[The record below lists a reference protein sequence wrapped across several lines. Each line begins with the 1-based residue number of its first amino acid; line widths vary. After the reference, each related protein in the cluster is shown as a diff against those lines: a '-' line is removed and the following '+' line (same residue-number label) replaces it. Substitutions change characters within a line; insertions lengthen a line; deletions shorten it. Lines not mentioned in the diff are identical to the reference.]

1 MGSQIDDT
9 SKAPEPGL
17 LPDASSEAL
26 VLTHPTDEERRRT
39 WTRNHREWG
48 GPLGLEKYLEREP
61 YLTTIPLARD
71 GGITHWILSTAT
83 SAESDPK
90 QQQQQQQRPVLA
102 SCETIRKRVLV
113 ARPGPG
119 AAGGG
124 DGAVVE
130 EATGYGIGSVYTYQ
144 EFRGRSYAARM
155 LRELGETLRT
165 RPKLEAPAS
174 GADGDG
180 EREEDAVCSALWSDI
195 GKVFYAKKGWVPFP
209 SVHVSFPPSSSTSTS
224 TSTSGDRAQVPLEP
238 ITYENLA
245 SFASLDE
252 SLLRRRLARTA
263 ARTRRPAFAFA
274 PDHDALRWHLFR
286 ESCIAS
292 LVYGGSADPSAW
304 AAETAAKGIAAGRS
318 GGRCRVW
325 AVWARNYATAPPS
338 KDDDGDEAE
347 AARRKNTLYILR
359 LVVEG
364 YDEDAPLEGRGG
376 GAGDVKEEEKE
387 ELTAAFRAVV
397 DAARAEAAA
406 WGLGRVDLWNP
417 TPLVRGLL
425 ARCGAEGLPHEWVE
439 RQGDSIPSLMWYGA
453 GEEVG
458 EVDWVAS
465 EKYCWC

>member
-1 MGSQIDDT
+1 MGSQIKDT
-9 SKAPEPGL
+9 SKAPELEL
-17 LPDASSEAL
+17 LPDASSDAL

-48 GPLGLEKYLEREP
+48 GPLNLEKYLQREP

-71 GGITHWILSTAT
+71 GGITHWILSTTT

-90 QQQQQQQRPVLA
+90 QQQQRPVLA

-113 ARPGPG
+113 ARPGSG
-119 AAGGG
+119 AEGGD

-155 LRELGETLRT
+155 LRELGAALRT
-165 RPKLEAPAS
+165 RPRLEASAS
-174 GADGDG
+174 AADGAG
-180 EREEDAVCSALWSDI
+180 RREDDAVCSALWSDI
-195 GKVFYAKKGWVPFP
+195 GKVFYARKGWAPFP
-209 SVHVSFPPSSSTSTS
+209 SLHVSFPPSSSAS
-224 TSTSGDRAQVPLEP
+224 TSTSGDRARVPLEP
-238 ITYENLA
+238 ITYANLP

-274 PDHDALRWHLFR
+274 PDHDTLRWHLFR

-292 LVYGGSADPSAW
+292 LVYGGTADPSAW
-304 AAETAAKGIAAGRS
+304 AAETTAKGVAAGR
-318 GGRCRVW
+318 GEGRGRVW
-325 AVWARNYATAPPS
+325 AVWARNYVTAPPD
-338 KDDDGDEAE
+338 KGGDGGEAK
-347 AARRKNTLYILR
+347 AARGKNALYILR

-364 YDEDAPLEGRGG
+364 YDEDAPLEGQGG
-376 GAGDVKEEEKE
+376 GAGGDVKEEEKE

-406 WGLGRVDLWNP
+406 WGLARVDLWNP

-425 ARCGAEGLPHEWVE
+425 ARCGAERLPHEWVE
-439 RQGDSIPSLMWYGA
+439 RDGDSIPSLMWYGA

-458 EVDWVAS
+458 EVDWVAN